1 MTMGW
6 NRDGSLMRSEDL
18 IRRRMLFG
26 ICTLLISG
34 CDPVISV
41 AGAQFP
47 VWMLCLIVGI
57 LVALAL
63 RPVFLATGID
73 DWMTPRPLIYS
84 CLALVIAFLCW
95 LVSWR

>member
-1 MTMGW
+1 VERW
-6 NRDGSLMRSEDL
+6 NCDGSLMRSEDL
-18 IRRRMLFG
+18 IRLRMLFG

-57 LVALAL
+57 LVSLGL

-84 CLALVIAFLCW
+84 CLALVIACLCW